1 MVAHAKTAKPP
12 KLPEWL
18 TLDSS
23 CWIEYLRDTP
33 RAELF
38 AAAAENSEQ
47 LIVPIVTIY
56 EVTKKLRL
64 ELNAKVAAYA
74 EAVMCRG
81 RVVDFD
87 LALSRAA
94 IAHAL
99 PLADSLIYTTAQAHG
114 ATLWTQDQH
123 FDGLPGVQYFPKT
136 NADI

>member
-1 MVAHAKTAKPP
+1 MVSQIKRAKP
-12 KLPEWL
+12 PEWL

-38 AAAAENSEQ
+38 AAAAENSER

-56 EVTKKLRL
+56 EVTKKLRR

-87 LALSRAA
+87 LTLSRAA
-94 IAHAL
+94 IANSL
-99 PLADSLIYTTAQAHG
+99 PLADSLIYATAQAYG

-123 FDGLPGVQYFPKT
+123 FEGLPGVQYFPK
-136 NADI
+136 D

>member
-1 MVAHAKTAKPP
+1 MVSHAKTAKPS
-12 KLPEWL
+12 EWL

-38 AAAAENSEQ
+38 AAAAENSER

-56 EVTKKLRL
+56 EVTKKLRR

-87 LALSRAA
+87 LTLSRAA
-94 IAHAL
+94 IANAL
-99 PLADSLIYTTAQAHG
+99 PLADSLIYATAQAYG

-123 FDGLPGVQYFPKT
+123 FEGLAGVQYFPK
-136 NADI
+136 D